1 MANPPAPQAATGAA
15 KPRQTLSVVIPTL
28 NVEPIIARCLDAL
41 RWADEVVVVDMFST
55 DRTRE
60 ICERYPNVRFLQK
73 QDYIFANV
81 NYGME
86 IATGD
91 WVMRL
96 DSDEVPTPELAREI
110 QEEVLARPEVPYN
123 TYWVPNRF
131 YFSGKWL
138 KFGPAFHPRARGAGY
153 DFRKILFRKGTAH
166 YVVKS
171 EHEDITAAGPFGWL
185 KHPYDHHSMPTVS
198 TWVAKLNYYTDRD
211 VERKTAVECAAVRF
225 APGPFLWRFFR
236 DFVSLYV
243 HRQGFRDGAH
253 GLAACFLHS
262 LQPALE
268 VIKTW
273 ERQGKGAEGVRGQG
287 SGVSPDGSSD
297 PSPRSPNPRSEA
309 P

>member
-15 KPRQTLSVVIPTL
+15 KPLQTLSVVIPTL

-171 EHEDITAAGPFGWL
+171 EHEDVTAIGPFGWL
-185 KHPYDHHSMPTVS
+185 KHPYDHYSMPTVS
-198 TWVAKLNYYTDRD
+198 TWVAKMNYYTDRD
-211 VERKTAVECAAVRF
+211 VERQTLAECAAIRF
-225 APGPFLWRFFR
+225 APRPFLWRFFR

-273 ERQGKGAEGVRGQG
+273 ERQGKGAEGVRGEG